1 VEPAG
6 QRDRTAT
13 RSGGNR
19 RRISL
24 RRVDSVILY
33 HNRRALAGDNSP
45 ARQTFAHLPRSTAD
59 RRSHSGGRAGGPG
72 SRGGDA
78 SLPVRVTVVGGPDG
92 PRWRS
97 AAVVK
102 APLTATTVRLT
113 EATPTVVDWL
123 CTWPRPQRHGDA
135 RSAWPAWRWRG
146 VTSLDRSAGDGGGGA
161 VVVDV
166 VASP

>member
-1 VEPAG
+1 MESAG

-45 ARQTFAHLPRSTAD
+45 ARQTSAHLPRSTAD

-72 SRGGDA
+72 SRGGEA

-113 EATPTVVDWL
+113 EATPT
-123 CTWPRPQRHGDA
+123 DA
-135 RSAWPAWRWRG
+135 DRGLAVHLAAAAASRRRQVCLAGVAVAWCGITGPVSW
-146 VTSLDRSAGDGGGGA
+146 
-161 VVVDV
+161 
-166 VASP
+166 